1 MKVTDTDILFD
12 LEGTRGIDSFCAT
25 LNEGFYI
32 PKCFAAR
39 VIKII
44 KDFYDVDMIAIKT
57 GERRNGTFCL
67 MDYDDFT
74 VKIINIEM
82 VDK

>member
-1 MKVTDTDILFD
+1 MVKDTDILFD

-25 LNEGFYI
+25 LNEGFYV

-44 KDFYDVDMIAIKT
+44 KKFYDIDMVVTGKI
-57 GERRNGTFCL
+57 GERRTGTFCL
-67 MDYDDFT
+67 MDYNDFS
-74 VKIINIEM
+74 VEIINKEM
-82 VDK
+82 L

>member
-1 MKVTDTDILFD
+1 MVKDTDILFD

-25 LNEGFYI
+25 LNEGFYV

-57 GERRNGTFCL
+57 GARKSGTFCL
-67 MDYDDFT
+67 MDYNDFS
-74 VKIINIEM
+74 VEIINKEM
-82 VDK
+82 L

>member
-1 MKVTDTDILFD
+1 M
-12 LEGTRGIDSFCAT
+12 
-25 LNEGFYI
+25 

-44 KDFYDVDMIAIKT
+44 KDFYDVDMIAVET
-57 GERRNGTFCL
+57 GERRSGTFCL
-67 MDYDDFT
+67 MDYDDIT

-82 VDK
+82 VDR

>member
-1 MKVTDTDILFD
+1 MITDTDILLD
-12 LEGTRGIDSFCAT
+12 LEGTRGIDNFLSTMDC
-25 LNEGFYI
+25 GFDV

-44 KDFYDVDMIAIKT
+44 KDFYDVDMIAVET
-57 GERRNGTFCL
+57 GARRSGTFCL
-67 MDYDDFT
+67 MDYNDIT

>member
-1 MKVTDTDILFD
+1 MVTDTDILLD
-12 LEGTRGIDSFCAT
+12 LEGTRGIDNFLSTMDF
-25 LNEGFYI
+25 GFDV

-44 KDFYDVDMIAIKT
+44 KKFYDVDMIAVET
-57 GERRNGTFCL
+57 GARRSGTFCL
-67 MDYDDFT
+67 MDYDDIT

>member
-1 MKVTDTDILFD
+1 MVTDTDILFD

-25 LNEGFYI
+25 LNEGFDV

-44 KDFYDVDMIAIKT
+44 KDFYDVDMIAVET
-57 GERRNGTFCL
+57 GARKSGTFCL
-67 MDYDDFT
+67 MDYDDIT